1 MNRLMKLIYSNKLFA
16 FIMLLIQTFIFLL
29 TYAWLKDYSSY
40 LFGATSILSAVLI
53 IIELNRDEQPMFKLT
68 WVLLVAVVPIFGVL
82 LYIYLHAGFITS
94 NIEKAQKSTRERI
107 RPFINQDEEIIEAIN
122 EFDRNEGGLVRY
134 LSKCGGSAAYV
145 NTDVRYYP
153 IGEKMLDA
161 IIRELKKAE
170 KFIFL
175 EFFIINQSGTIWPEI
190 LDILEQKVKNG
201 VEVRVLYDAMGC
213 LTTLPRN
220 YFQKLE
226 SMGIKCREFSPIQP
240 LLSTHQNNRDHRKIL
255 VIDGKTAFTGGIN
268 LADEYANLIERFGHW
283 KDSGIR
289 LRGEAV
295 AGFTSLFLE
304 MWNITEN
311 DSEEDF
317 AKYISSSEQHST
329 SGEGIV
335 IPYGDSPHDKEY
347 IGKQVYTYMINN
359 AAKYFYIATP
369 YLVVDNEIFE
379 ALKFAV
385 HRGVDVKIIMPHI
398 PDKKYAFWLG
408 RTYYPELL
416 KAGVEIYE
424 YAPGFVH
431 SKLAVS
437 DNLRAVVGT
446 INLDFRSLY
455 LHYECAAYMIGAKAI
470 ADIEADYK
478 QTLNSCIRITM
489 DEYKQF
495 PLYTKLIGKMMR
507 LVAPLI

>member
-1 MNRLMKLIYSNKLFA
+1 MNRLLRLIYSNKLFA
-16 FIMLLIQTFIFLL
+16 FIMLLLQTFIFVLS
-29 TYAWLKDYSSY
+29 YSWLQDYSSY
-40 LFGATSILSAVLI
+40 LFGATTILSTVLI

-68 WVLLVAVVPIFGVL
+68 WVLLVSIVPVFGVL
-82 LYIYLHAGFITS
+82 LYLYLHAGFITS
-94 NIEKAQKSTRERI
+94 NIEKAQKKTRERI
-107 RPFINQDEEIIEAIN
+107 RPFIKQDEEIINTIN

-145 NTDVRYYP
+145 NTDVKYYP
-153 IGEKMLDA
+153 IGEKMLEA
-161 IIRELKKAE
+161 IIREIKKAE
-170 KFIFL
+170 KFIFI
-175 EFFIINQSGTIWPEI
+175 EFFIINQSGTVWPAI
-190 LDILEQKVKNG
+190 LDVLKQKVKDG
-201 VEVRVLYDAMGC
+201 VEVRILYDGMGC
-213 LTTLPRN
+213 MTTLPRN
-220 YFQKLE
+220 YFMKME
-226 SMGIKCREFSPIQP
+226 AYGIKCREFSPIQP

-255 VIDGKTAFTGGIN
+255 IVDGKTAFTGGIN

-304 MWNITEN
+304 MWNITEH

-317 AKYISSSEQHST
+317 AKYIGASEEYST
-329 SGEGIV
+329 SGDGIV

-347 IGKQVYTYMINN
+347 VGKQVYTYMINN
-359 AAKYFYIATP
+359 AAEYFHLATP

-398 PDKKYAFWLG
+398 PDKRYAFWLG

-416 KAGVEIYE
+416 RAGVQIYE

-446 INLDFRSLY
+446 INFDFRSLY
-455 LHYECAAYMIGAKAI
+455 LHYECAAYMIGTDAI
-470 ADIEADYK
+470 TDMEKDYK
-478 QTLNSCIRITM
+478 HTLNSCIRITM